1 MTPEECPSLFRNF
14 LLFSVGRGETSE
26 VMQSNEQ
33 REAGEQSS
41 ESEETERLSR
51 TKSAEE
57 VVFGFTERGMIG
69 CRM

>member
-33 REAGEQSS
+33 REAGNNLGRAKKQ
-41 ESEETERLSR
+41 
-51 TKSAEE
+51 KD
-57 VVFGFTERGMIG
+57 
-69 CRM
+69 